1 MRNETIIIDL
11 SSPSLAK
18 TIYSRQNDK
27 NGLKLTVYLREY
39 GKPVDL
45 TGYAVKY
52 EAAGQ
57 SSNFVRVDAKV
68 IDATKGIFEYIFSK
82 EAVSTSSLWLAY
94 FAFEKAEER
103 FTTQD
108 LKIVLGSDVK
118 EGSIQIENYIAEF
131 DKLKK
136 QIDALQIAVDKADVV
151 KRSGGT
157 MTGLLTTTDNI
168 RFKAS
173 GERSITWRDAN
184 DTEYIKLFA
193 NNGGNRLGLWST
205 KNAKSVWEYNGDN
218 DIFNVTANTNLLKKT
233 DGFFDIA
240 QPNGDAIIQAK
251 TATDDILQM
260 VLDKGRGFHT
270 IYAAGSAMNVPTP
283 GVGIRG
289 FANMQGLTYGY
300 IIATDNRNKIWTNF
314 INGAGWQGWV
324 NVNGND
330 KDVDW
335 TNLTLIN
342 GVTNQS
348 GKTSQIKRTGNTVCL
363 NMNVIGVKNNHII
376 ASLPTNFRPI
386 RDLTFSETY
395 VLNNLDTNTGFV
407 TIRADGSV
415 HCEWVAEGTNPLK
428 YWSFTFT
435 YII

>member
-68 IDATKGIFEYIFSK
+68 IDAAKGIFEYIFSK

-94 FAFEKAEER
+94 FAFEKGEER

-118 EGSIQIENYIAEF
+118 EESIQIENYIAEF
-131 DKLKK
+131 DNLKK
-136 QIDALQIAVDKADVV
+136 QIDALQLAVDKADVV

-157 MTGLLTTTDNI
+157 MTGNLRMD
-168 RFKAS
+168 KSPAS
-173 GERSITWRDAN
+173 GTGWRCISWDLDNAEAIRMGMNGSNYFVLWDAPQN
-184 DTEYIKLFA
+184 LIPFEY
-193 NNGGNRLGLWST
+193 RPTT
-205 KNAKSVWEYNGDN
+205 KEVRIGSGATVNIIGDS
-218 DIFNVTANTNLLKKT
+218 NVLKKT
-233 DGFFDIA
+233 
-240 QPNGDAIIQAK
+240 GDAMSGDLVIQKNSPAINLTTPDGLK
-251 TATDDILQM
+251 TARIL
-260 VLDKGRGFHT
+260 
-270 IYAAGSAMNVPTP
+270 YNAGNTADYGLHIITNTGKAFLRTEGQSAV
-283 GVGIRG
+283 RE
-289 FANMQGLTYGY
+289 
-300 IIATDNRNKIWTNF
+300 IATKE
-314 INGAGWQGWV
+314 
-324 NVNGND
+324 ND
-330 KDVDW
+330 TDW

-342 GVTNQS
+342 GVTNQT

-376 ASLPTNFRPI
+376 ATLPANFRPV
-386 RDLTFSETY
+386 RDLTFSATY

-415 HCEWVAEGTNPLK
+415 HCEWVAEGANPLK
-428 YWSFTFT
+428 YWSFTLT

>member
-68 IDATKGIFEYIFSK
+68 IDAAKGIFEYIFSK

-94 FAFEKAEER
+94 FAFEKGEER

-118 EGSIQIENYIAEF
+118 QGNIPIENYIAEF

-136 QIDALQIAVDKADVV
+136 QIDALQVAVDKADVV

-157 MTGLLTTTDNI
+157 MVGNLIMDATVGGESRVLFQTGPTGTDQVGFRHIVSNNTTA
-168 RFKAS
+168 F
-173 GERSITWRDAN
+173 RD
-184 DTEYIKLFA
+184 Y
-193 NNGGNRLGLWST
+193 RRGL
-205 KNAKSVWEYNGDN
+205 SVWDWNGSV
-218 DIFNVTANTNLLKKT
+218 FNVYADTNLVKKT
-233 DGFFDIA
+233 GDVMTGDLTVQKNSPAINLTVPDGSKSARIFYNAGNTVDYGL
-240 QPNGDAIIQAK
+240 QII
-251 TATDDILQM
+251 T
-260 VLDKGRGFHT
+260 
-270 IYAAGSAMNVPTP
+270 PT
-283 GVGIRG
+283 GKAFLRTTGESEVRE
-289 FANMQGLTYGY
+289 
-300 IIATDNRNKIWTNF
+300 IATK
-314 INGAGWQGWV
+314 
-324 NVNGND
+324 D
-330 KDVDW
+330 KDTDW

-348 GKTSQIKRTGNTVCL
+348 GKTSRIKRTGNTVCL

-376 ASLPTNFRPI
+376 ASLPANFRPVG
-386 RDLTFSETY
+386 DLTFSATY

-428 YWSFTFT
+428 YWSFTLT

>member
-11 SSPSLAK
+11 SSPSIAK
-18 TIYSRQNDK
+18 MIYSRQNDK

-68 IDATKGIFEYIFSK
+68 IDAAKGIFEYIFSK

-94 FAFEKAEER
+94 FAFEKGEER

-151 KRSGGT
+151 KKSGDT
-157 MTGLLTTTDNI
+157 MTGYLRMDTETGERGMLFRDNI
-168 RFKAS
+168 
-173 GERSITWRDAN
+173 GEKVKIYGS
-184 DTEYIKLFA
+184 
-193 NNGGNRLGLWST
+193 
-205 KNAKSVWEYNGDN
+205 KSNFFGMHDIATNSKVWEYDGNTKTFSVYG
-218 DIFNVTANTNLLKKT
+218 TTNLLKKT
-233 DGFFDIA
+233 
-240 QPNGDAIIQAK
+240 GDTMTGDLK
-251 TATDDILQM
+251 T
-260 VLDKGRGFHT
+260 
-270 IYAAGSAMNVPTP
+270 AGSAMFDSLGSGIIQGGGASSLRWRMYQSSNGECSFVPSTT
-283 GVGIRG
+283 VGGSDWDWNKAFRIKPDG
-289 FANMQGLTYGY
+289 TINQT
-300 IIATDNRNKIWTNF
+300 TDTN
-314 INGAGWQGWV
+314 
-324 NVNGND
+324 
-330 KDVDW
+330 W

-348 GKTSQIKRTGNTVCL
+348 SKTSQIKRTGNTVCL

-376 ASLPTNFRPI
+376 ASLPANFRPV
-386 RDLTFSETY
+386 RDLTFSATY
-395 VLNNLDTNTGFV
+395 VLNNLDTNTGFI
-407 TIRADGSV
+407 TLRADGSV
-415 HCEWVAEGTNPLK
+415 HCEWIAEGTNPLK
-428 YWSFTFT
+428 YWSFTLT